1 MYPQYR
7 SVRAIQ
13 TERYPAT
20 DAASRGHSTS
30 QRSSRSL
37 RGWVT
42 KPVVS
47 SQRWLR
53 KVRAV

>member
-1 MYPQYR
+1 MFPQYR

-20 DAASRGHSTS
+20 DAASRGHSPP
-30 QRSSRSL
+30 QRNSRSL
-37 RGWVT
+37 RAWVT
-42 KPVVS
+42 KPVAS

>member
-1 MYPQYR
+1 MFPQYR
-7 SVRAIQ
+7 TVKAMQ
-13 TERYPAT
+13 VERYPAT

-37 RGWVT
+37 RAWVT

-47 SQRWLR
+47 SQRLLR
-53 KVRAV
+53 KLRAV

>member
-37 RGWVT
+37 RAWVT

-47 SQRWLR
+47 SQRLLR